1 MENTRRRIQHKVKM
15 ILTLCLIYQRKKMMM
30 MIKKRE
36 RKTKIN
42 KKKAEN

>member
-30 MIKKRE
+30 IKKRE

>member
-1 MENTRRRIQHKVKM
+1 MENPRLRIQHKVKM
-15 ILTLCLIYQRKKMMM
+15 ILTLYLIYQRKKMMM
-30 MIKKRE
+30 IKKRK

>member
-1 MENTRRRIQHKVKM
+1 MENTTRRIQHKVKM
-15 ILTLCLIYQRKKMMM
+15 ILTLCLIYQTKKMM

>member
-1 MENTRRRIQHKVKM
+1 MENPRWRIQHKVKM
-15 ILTLCLIYQRKKMMM
+15 ILTLYLIYQRKKMM